1 MRSALVPVGVVD
13 VGGGLGS
20 KLDIY
25 AEEAICLALAKKLG
39 RPVKW
44 TASRSEDMQATI
56 HGKPMVMV
64 LLDSFGKYS
73 RFADAARLRNWL
85 DAGGGER
92 LTAANTPSGG
102 T

>member
-1 MRSALVPVGVVD
+1 
-13 VGGGLGS
+13 
-20 KLDIY
+20 
-25 AEEAICLALAKKLG
+25 
-39 RPVKW
+39 
-44 TASRSEDMQATI
+44 MQATI
-56 HGKPMVMV
+56 HGRPMVMV

-73 RFADAARLRNWL
+73 RFADASRLRNWL